1 MRFIETAK
9 LSGLDQTGWCWF
21 QCVLHSLHFI
31 IVNNNFYLFLQD
43 QNVSLCFSRII
54 LLDPHQ
60 IHVWNKS
67 KSHCQAWLMDGDNGN
82 LRGYGFPELSL
93 VPGVW
98 VWSPALQVESCVHC
112 RVAYCALFQLT
123 IEIPL
128 IPLASPITS
137 PIFKRSFI
145 IHTWDLC
152 HFWPGQ
158 PRLLYS
164 IIINP
169 WIYCFYRKKYCCKHV
184 GKIHRWIRKTTHPD
198 KAWF

>member
-9 LSGLDQTGWCWF
+9 LSGLDQTGWWWF

-31 IVNNNFYLFLQD
+31 IVNNNFYLFLRD

-67 KSHCQAWLMDGDNGN
+67 KYYCQAWLMDGDTGN

-98 VWSPALQVESCVHC
+98 VLSPALQVENCV
-112 RVAYCALFQLT
+112 RSGVACCALFQLT
-123 IEIPL
+123 IEISLRPL
-128 IPLASPITS
+128 VSLITS
-137 PIFKRSFI
+137 PIFKRRNKWKKHLFI

-158 PRLLYS
+158 PRSLYS
-164 IIINP
+164 IIINQ
-169 WIYCFYRKKYCCKHV
+169 WIYCFYWKK
-184 GKIHRWIRKTTHPD
+184 IL
-198 KAWF
+198 F